1 MEMTAVERREMSGAG
16 RKKTRLYEMM
26 LAAEVAE
33 SHGRILRAKYNRE
46 AARILAI
53 YRACCPSD
61 QIGVDDPR
69 SSWIV
74 DEIAEVWGLESAK
87 RVPYIAKQWR
97 MSETEA
103 RECVRRIMRG
113 KK

>member
-1 MEMTAVERREMSGAG
+1 MSGAE
-16 RKKTRLYEMM
+16 RKKARLCQMM
-26 LAAEVAE
+26 IDAEVAE
-33 SHGRILRAKYNRE
+33 AHGRVLRAKVNRE
-46 AARILAI
+46 VARIMAI

-74 DEIAEVWGLESAK
+74 DEIAEVWGLESAE

-113 KK
+113 KR